1 MNNLNRNT
9 RTLIVSFLI
18 AIFALIPLRFIEVGQ
33 MQEQYLMQTQVLG
46 EKTEEIIEEPVQ
58 RVSGLEAPYDQ
69 LENCF
74 SQEEIS
80 TMEKEVEILL
90 NEIEVKRNNIC
101 Q

>member
-33 MQEQYLMQTQVLG
+33 QQNYLIPTQVLG
-46 EKTEEIIEEPVQ
+46 EKTEAVMEDN
-58 RVSGLEAPYDQ
+58 SGLEAPYN
-69 LENCF
+69 EIEKCY
-74 SQEEIS
+74 SQKEIDD
-80 TMEKEVEILL
+80 MEKEVEALL
-90 NEIEVKRNNIC
+90 TEIGNKKSSIC